1 MLLLGREPSVAAHLV
16 LKSLL
21 QHRCYVRCVVL
32 TQQLLSVLLIHDLYR
47 PVTGKS
53 ENPILINMR
62 RSNSNVRSEGVQYDS
77 KQINKWIDTWVEATE
92 ERNGSTHKII
102 QKDLKLM

>member
-1 MLLLGREPSVAAHLV
+1 M
-16 LKSLL
+16 
-21 QHRCYVRCVVL
+21 
-32 TQQLLSVLLIHDLYR
+32 
-47 PVTGKS
+47 TGKS